1 MDRHGKRLPPWA
13 TELGFDLARGSISE
27 PADGTP
33 LGVIVANIDSS
44 EVWKGLDVVMEQS
57 K

>member
-1 MDRHGKRLPPWA
+1 MDRHGKHLPPWA
-13 TELGFDLARGSISE
+13 AELGSDVARGSISE

-33 LGVIVANIDSS
+33 LDIIVANMDSS
-44 EVWKGLDVVMEQS
+44 EVQKGLDVVMEQS